1 MPQRRTV
8 RNQMRIAGSGWLLAA
23 AAGLLAAGCVSR
35 SEPDAAPPPVLA
47 LPPAAL
53 GCEVA
58 VQQRL
63 TVKPPGRPAQQVET
77 LLEVD
82 AQTVRLAFFAIGQN
96 IGSFAWNGYQ
106 WEKQLSP
113 HWPVQLAPEQV
124 LSDVQLAFWP
134 LPAVQQGLPS
144 AWQVEES
151 EAGRRLLRDGQE
163 QVLVRFIDR
172 SSIEI
177 IYPAGPFALRVE
189 SPGGAHLCNSA
200 QDPS

>member
-1 MPQRRTV
+1 MPQRRMEWTQVTTV
-8 RNQMRIAGSGWLLAA
+8 GCGWLLAA
-23 AAGLLAAGCVSR
+23 GAVLLAAGCASR
-35 SEPDAAPPPVLA
+35 SAPDVARSPVLA
-47 LPPAAL
+47 LAPASL

-63 TVKPPGRPAQQVET
+63 TVRLPGQPAQQVET

-82 AQTVRLAFFAIGQN
+82 AQAVRLAFFAVGQN
-96 IGSFAWNGYQ
+96 IGTFAWDGRR
-106 WEKQLSP
+106 WDKQPSP
-113 HWPVQLAPEQV
+113 RWPVQLAPEQV

-134 LPAVQQGLPS
+134 LPAVQRGLPA
-144 AWQVEES
+144 AWRVEAS
-151 EAGRRLLRDGQE
+151 EAGRRLWRDGQE
-163 QVLVRFIDR
+163 QVRVRFIDR

-189 SPGGAHLCNSA
+189 SPGGAHLCNST